1 MKLVLY
7 SRWFCT
13 HRLSSLLEV
22 AFALEALERIFSVRG
37 LLYVIDDA
45 GSERDI
51 LKYHESHEC

>member
-22 AFALEALERIFSVRG
+22 AFVLEALERPFSVRG
-37 LLYVIDDA
+37 LLYVIDDEGA
-45 GSERDI
+45 ESTVYFEI
-51 LKYHESHEC
+51 L